1 MQEAVYRKEGGSKMK
16 KFTKVCLIICL
27 VLLCISAGCITAG
40 AAMGSSIKEARQAA
54 NAGGLNLWG
63 FNIGKWLFF
72 WDYMDEFE
80 SEEDAKIIN
89 GVVNETFPAES
100 IKELEMDLYYGNIII
115 EDSGSENITVSIDAP
130 KRHSYKCKVSGDTMV
145 LDETTKTWRHIINR
159 NFTKP
164 EVIIGIPEGKKF
176 DQVELVFSAG
186 KVTLDHSLTG
196 KSVFLEVDAGQL
208 TAEMVTAEELEL
220 ETGAGE
226 FILKDFITDSLSVD
240 CGVGNMEIKGK
251 AVEEAD
257 LTCGVGNILLNLTG
271 KPEDYNYDISCGVGS
286 IEINGK
292 SFSGLGRNKLIDN
305 GAAGEI
311 SLDCGVG
318 AIEVE
323 IEE

>member
-1 MQEAVYRKEGGSKMK
+1 
-16 KFTKVCLIICL
+16 
-27 VLLCISAGCITAG
+27 
-40 AAMGSSIKEARQAA
+40 
-54 NAGGLNLWG
+54 
-63 FNIGKWLFF
+63 
-72 WDYMDEFE
+72 
-80 SEEDAKIIN
+80 
-89 GVVNETFPAES
+89 
-100 IKELEMDLYYGNIII
+100 
-115 EDSGSENITVSIDAP
+115 
-130 KRHSYKCKVSGDTMV
+130 MV

-305 GAAGEI
+305 GAVGEI